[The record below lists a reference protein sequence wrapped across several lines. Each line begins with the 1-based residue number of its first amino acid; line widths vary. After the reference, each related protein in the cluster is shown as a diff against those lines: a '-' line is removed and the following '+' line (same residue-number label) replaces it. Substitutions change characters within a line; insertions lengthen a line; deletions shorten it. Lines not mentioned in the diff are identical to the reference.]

1 MPATAFSA
9 PVCALL
15 GLESPRRVIALDAGK
30 RELGRDLIAEPNLD
44 ALAHLRAIVALTS
57 DIGNSVQRAHLTG
70 DSSPRLLKEHKV
82 IDIDPNTDGLPG
94 IEQLRVIVGAAMT
107 VGLILAV
114 LALIISAVI
123 WGYGANSSNPHLAS
137 RGKIGVLVSCGAAII
152 CGASVTLVNFFWN
165 VGQSV

>member
-1 MPATAFSA
+1 
-9 PVCALL
+9 
-15 GLESPRRVIALDAGK
+15 
-30 RELGRDLIAEPNLD
+30 
-44 ALAHLRAIVALTS
+44 
-57 DIGNSVQRAHLTG
+57 
-70 DSSPRLLKEHKV
+70 V

-114 LALIISAVI
+114 LALIIAAVV